1 MGKVTP
7 RSTFIHSS
15 SGFVSWRFCLP
26 GVTGQC
32 LQTFLGVTV
41 GWGWG
46 WGQKPGMLL
55 SIQPWRGQAP
65 MTKYPVPNARSAK
78 VSSPALNQPASYSCI
93 CSSLYPS
100 ITPCVPGKVGNRTLV
115 SHVASALRYNPVET
129 QVSREPVP
137 RVGQRR

>member
-32 LQTFLGVTV
+32 LQTFLGGHSWV
-41 GWGWG
+41 GV
-46 WGQKPGMLL
+46 GMG
-55 SIQPWRGQAP
+55 PEARDAA
-65 MTKYPVPNARSAK
+65 KYPTMERTGPHDKISGPK
-78 VSSPALNQPASYSCI
+78 CPQCQGEQPCIEPASYSSI